1 MMHLAVE
8 NSPVEAA
15 WAAFDTAALRL
26 HALYQDG
33 SPTWDSPAESDARRE
48 LAQEVARL
56 WKEWQALFL
65 GDDAGPGAAA

>member
-26 HALYQDG
+26 HALYQEG
-33 SPTWDSPAESDARRE
+33 NPTWDSPAESEARRE
-48 LAQEVARL
+48 LAHEVSRL
-56 WKEWQALFL
+56 WREWQALFL
-65 GDDAGPGAAA
+65 ADDDTRPAA